1 MCIRDRHQT
10 LWPRLEKEAGLKS
23 VFHDIEMPLVPVLSR
38 IERNG
43 TYVDADMLKKQSTF
57 LAKRMMELEE
67 KAFEEAGQKF
77 NLGSPKQLGEILYE
91 NWKSRSSRRPPK
103 ARRPPPK
110 PCFRISRCRAT
121 RCRK

>member
-1 MCIRDRHQT
+1 
-10 LWPRLEKEAGLKS
+10 
-23 VFHDIEMPLVPVLSR
+23 
-38 IERNG
+38 
-43 TYVDADMLKKQSTF
+43 ML
-57 LAKRMMELEE
+57 ELEE

-91 NWKSRSSRRPPK
+91 KLEIPVIKKTPK